1 MKNNK
6 NLHITL
12 ISFVIG
18 FMLAVQY
25 NTMQNPKERDTR
37 DIWEIRQALSEEK
50 KRHSEL
56 LTNIQALNEVVR
68 KYEDVES
75 SDPELVLR
83 ETVTDLHRQIGL
95 LPVTGPGLTLKI
107 KPAKELIEYG
117 YQIEAISPELLFRLV
132 NDIYRNGGQYVEID
146 KQRLLHTSAIREIN
160 GVTTINSVPISK
172 TDVEIKIIMPSEELA
187 QRLYNYLLSSSLM
200 DEFYIDNLELVVNE
214 VESSI
219 SIKNIATQIT
229 SSYLSETNKGD

>member
-12 ISFVIG
+12 ISFIIG

-56 LTNIQALNEVVR
+56 LTNIQGMNEVIR
-68 KYEDVES
+68 KYEDVNS

-83 ETVTDLHRQIGL
+83 ETVLDLHRQIGL
-95 LPVTGPGLTLKI
+95 SPVTGPGLTLTI

-117 YQIEAISPELLFRLV
+117 YDIDAISPELLFRLV

-146 KQRLLHTSAIREIN
+146 GQRLLHTSAIRDIN
-160 GVTTINSVPISK
+160 GATTINSVPISK
-172 TDVEIKIIMPSEELA
+172 VDVEVKIIMPSEELA
-187 QRLYNYLLSSSLM
+187 QKLYNYLLSSSLM
-200 DEFYIDNLELVVNE
+200 DEFYIDNLELVVGD
-214 VESSI
+214 VKSFI
-219 SIKNIATQIT
+219 QIKNIATQIT
-229 SSYLSETNKGD
+229 KSHLSEAKKGD